1 MGFLSMATITVKC
14 ICGEIFETS
23 LAADRLDREFE
34 RTSLVPVVLP
44 HKDHFV
50 TVYIDKNH
58 CVRSVERVIL
68 VEEDRA
74 PVILSE
80 ESNIEEVEQIALG
93 LAKEANPNKE
103 YNKFISLILDKI
115 KSPETLFRAGEVIGR
130 HMWRNW
136 REAILKMGARY
147 ATSLDLIIRSELKPM
162 LDHAGKTELL
172 GDTGILITE
181 CAAPQFVVGVAQ
193 GVLNAVSEATEE
205 KITVKFA
212 YQIQGNSVS
221 LTVIE

>member
-1 MGFLSMATITVKC
+1 MAKITVKC
-14 ICGEIFETS
+14 VCGEIFEAI
-23 LAADRLDREFE
+23 LAADRLEREFE
-34 RTSLVPVVLP
+34 RTSLVPIVIP

-58 CVRSVERVIL
+58 SVRSVERVIL

-80 ESNIEEVEQIALG
+80 ESNIGEAEQIALG
-93 LAKEANPNKE
+93 LTKEANPNKE
-103 YNKFISLILDKI
+103 YNKFISLLLDKI

-130 HMWRNW
+130 HMWMNW

-147 ATSLDLIIRSELKPM
+147 VTSLDLILKSELKPI
-162 LDHAGKTELL
+162 LDRAGKTELI

-181 CAAPQFVVGVAQ
+181 CAGPQFVVGVAQ
-193 GVLNAVSEATEE
+193 GVLTAVSEATEE
-205 KITVKFA
+205 KISVKFA
-212 YQIQGNSVS
+212 YQIEDSSVS
-221 LTVIE
+221 LTLIE